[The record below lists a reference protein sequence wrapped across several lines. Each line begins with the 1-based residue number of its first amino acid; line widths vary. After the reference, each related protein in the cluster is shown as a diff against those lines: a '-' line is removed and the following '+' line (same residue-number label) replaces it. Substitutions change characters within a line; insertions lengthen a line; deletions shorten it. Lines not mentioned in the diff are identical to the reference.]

1 MFLCGDVMAQ
11 EKKFNIF
18 DRITKLY
25 ISKCTDEPLFL
36 KRGLTPSYFK
46 LRAHFY
52 KQDENTL
59 EKILRYLEDKP
70 AKQLMSLTQMYQDA
84 EQYRLYRIKKHNEK
98 EMRSVKIQ
106 SAESYS
112 LEDVLNL

>member
-1 MFLCGDVMAQ
+1 
-11 EKKFNIF
+11 
-18 DRITKLY
+18 
-25 ISKCTDEPLFL
+25 
-36 KRGLTPSYFK
+36 
-46 LRAHFY
+46 
-52 KQDENTL
+52 
-59 EKILRYLEDKP
+59 
-70 AKQLMSLTQMYQDA
+70 MYQDA